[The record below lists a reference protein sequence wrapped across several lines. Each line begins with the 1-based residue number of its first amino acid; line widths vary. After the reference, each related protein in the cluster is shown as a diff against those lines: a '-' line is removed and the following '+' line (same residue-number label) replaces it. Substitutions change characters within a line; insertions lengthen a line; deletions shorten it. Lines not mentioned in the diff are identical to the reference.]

1 MKSKECMK
9 CGHSKARHEIQYQGF
24 CLGADA
30 PGGWCDCD
38 KFKATK
44 CEKHPRYKVLR
55 KPIAERVK

>member
-1 MKSKECMK
+1 MK

-44 CEKHPRYKVLR
+44 CEKRPRYKVLR
-55 KPIAERVK
+55 KPIAEFPE